1 MPQKNTGFTLI
12 ELLVVITLIT
22 LFSLVVLTAV
32 FQGRKESRDLSRI
45 SDVGQMKL
53 GVKLY
58 KEAVGEYPEYP
69 DGIEMG
75 TGQSIDVELSSF
87 LAGDIADPINKGD
100 FVYWYDSSF
109 DCGGTFYVV
118 IMALEM
124 ELEKNANF
132 NDVCGESLSTEPP
145 STFLSHFATPADGYH
160 VVYSQGYYQGY
171 YQGSYFYSQAEYYAE
186 GSYYNQS
193 TYDGGSQGTYY
204 SESGYSTQELNLTPE
219 QLAGSYIVILD

>member
-160 VVYSQGYYQGY
+160 VVYFQGNYYSQGYYQGNYYSQGY
-171 YQGSYFYSQAEYYAE
+171 YQGNYYSQGYYQGNYYAE
-186 GSYYNQS
+186 GAY
-193 TYDGGSQGTYY
+193 
-204 SESGYSTQELNLTPE
+204 
-219 QLAGSYIVILD
+219 AGSDVGSDEVAGAYILFVAEL